1 MYEGVSCYYGN
12 WVIHILG
19 VVLRSCTM
27 CDVVEA
33 RATTLNRTGTLLS
46 SRIGKDK
53 L

>member
-12 WVIHILG
+12 WVIHMLA

-27 CDVVEA
+27 CDVVETH
-33 RATTLNRTGTLLS
+33 ATVLNKLGTLLS

-53 L
+53 F